1 MGKPEILVGKSNG
14 LYMPFHLR
22 SLEMWIEVMPFLLSF
37 WSLQLSW
44 IHFVA
49 GYSSARLDL
58 IVLVLCARFSTG
70 WFVYILRSPGHTVPL
85 GVAGDTKEF
94 SRRDPDTDNRSPLL
108 RFGWKRGESG
118 DSRSLRSES
127 LSLRRFLLRLLTGV
141 LCIVA
146 GSEGS
151 LEWINFDQFLL

>member
-1 MGKPEILVGKSNG
+1 MN
-14 LYMPFHLR
+14 
-22 SLEMWIEVMPFLLSF
+22 
-37 WSLQLSW
+37 
-44 IHFVA
+44 
-49 GYSSARLDL
+49 
-58 IVLVLCARFSTG
+58 
-70 WFVYILRSPGHTVPL
+70 ILRTLGCTVPL

-141 LCIVA
+141 LCNVA

-151 LEWINFDQFLL
+151 FE

>member
-22 SLEMWIEVMPFLLSF
+22 SFEMWIEMMPFLLSF

-49 GYSSARLDL
+49 GYSSTWLNL
-58 IVLVLCARFSTG
+58 IVLFLCTRFSTG